1 MLGRVANN
9 LFWMARYLE
18 RLENNA
24 RLIDAI
30 FRLSLTNPTKGQE
43 EWVSI
48 LKITGSY
55 DAYIDVYGEI
65 DEKNVIDFMLRG
77 KENDTN
83 ILQMINFSRA
93 NARTVRT
100 ELTRQ
105 MWQSINNMWIT
116 ITPRLRRSV
125 EHRNLTD
132 LLDDIRAHTTLVR
145 GALHGSMLRNDIFN
159 FLRLGTYME
168 RSGNTSRALVVK
180 YNLLLPSASIAVEGM
195 EDTHWET
202 ILGLLSATRSY
213 NWLNKG
219 SFGSKQI
226 LDYLIKDMRIPRSL
240 AYCYSEITGALND
253 IEREYGLKFPSGG
266 SAERISGLI
275 DGLSIDEIEN
285 EGLRA
290 SIQKLISD
298 TGTLND
304 LIEKDFNFNR

>member
-83 ILQMINFSRA
+83 ILQMNNFSRA
-93 NARTVRT
+93 NTRTVRT

-253 IEREYGLKFPSGG
+253 IEHEYGLKFPSGG